1 MAVENML
8 YPLSDLPRW
17 KIRGVVVYVVID
29 ELEDNQ
35 EDSGAP
41 TKMAGDI
48 LREVLPYLQV
58 FPENGEAAAGNGG
71 DAGNYQWGAAQETN
85 ADDTPEDSEDTE
97 GGQAGEDSSSTSDL
111 ESFVSQWVDEDG
123 DGYDDITG
131 EYYWD
136 DLAEYMEQ
144 NGINTE

>member
-1 MAVENML
+1 M
-8 YPLSDLPRW
+8 P
-17 KIRGVVVYVVID
+17 
-29 ELEDNQ
+29 
-35 EDSGAP
+35 
-41 TKMAGDI
+41 
-48 LREVLPYLQV
+48 
-58 FPENGEAAAGNGG
+58 
-71 DAGNYQWGAAQETN
+71 GNYQWGAAQETN
-85 ADDTPEDSEDTE
+85 ADGTPEDSEDTE